1 MDYQV
6 VWPLVALNDI
16 EIMKPENFTCFHLAL
31 KKCYLGNVR
40 AIFVSV
46 FLTLALLP
54 AVSVYAEP
62 TLNSVLR
69 AVPIPA
75 DGTVKLDGGLSEW
88 DRSGQIVMADDIERP
103 SRLVRVSAMYDS
115 TGLYIA
121 FEFKDSTPMIN
132 HVDPQSTPGKGWCG
146 DAVQLRIDSD
156 YESNFYAPPLHP
168 MQIIHVD
175 GYWHTDTKK
184 SAAYVVYGDL
194 GPDGSIEKTITQAI
208 GHGVDIAF
216 KADADG
222 QGYVQEMRLTW
233 ALLRPNNPQPFK
245 PGQSLRMGIETMWG
259 DIRSKHDPADR
270 ITDLLNPQNPDRDS
284 LWTNRS
290 AWGRIEFCAQGKFAP
305 SETAKLWPLLLERYE
320 PQRKLEVE
328 QSSVPALKRPCRNNS
343 KEIWKLLNQWF
354 TEGTAAGNI
363 GDYYDNRDRG
373 HSSLDSSQYPQISK
387 VEYSAEQ
394 LDKRIDYGLCLEV
407 RPNVTIGNSSTASP
421 PDRGGSNPR
430 YAQVNSELLA
440 RLYAQYRGGNLH
452 IYPAHL
458 DYAHPGGSYP
468 WSALDLYPLNTPY
481 TLISHG
487 SSGTDRPFMDA
498 CFHTL
503 AAFDPKLKSKLLE
516 SGFLMPAIQAILR
529 ASNTQVLE
537 PEDYFTGKA
546 HPAVFKGD
554 QLDALKMARAAHEM
568 RTETVPPLAQVR
580 ILEEDTLR
588 PGVDISEGSPSEKLC
603 DSPGVIGRIHR
614 RWTRD
619 MRMRVSAAE
628 SIDIEGKPLI
638 FRWVLLQGDPKLV
651 RIEPDSDGRQA
662 TLTLAW
668 HDRIPVQPTGKPLSN
683 RVDIGVFA
691 GNGKAWSV
699 PAFICV
705 YYPDNELRTYD
716 DDKRLVELF
725 SAAGDTNIG
734 FENSCLVPADKSSLY
749 QIRDWAALMKLAC
762 GDGGSLPAKL
772 FRSAF
777 NDAQRAHIAEVIQI
791 FNERI
796 AVIKAKGQP
805 TAPPP
810 AQNQSGTAQP
820 SDSPRPPNRRDAEWI
835 SQPLIV
841 SNVKDQIPVKT
852 LLENA
857 LNAWK
862 NDPLFYLKNRNAVD
876 EAAVKLGDKAVQ
888 NLASARQRL
897 IGLGIYK
904 PTANGGWELQSIR
917 AGNAPVTQR
926 LTRYEILELQR
937 FHLAL
942 LNQILLP
949 GVLAHP
955 YTPNHVDPR
964 ITQPQPYW
972 DTFSYEAGPRVQPT
986 LKRRQTD
993 PLIKPK
999 PLEDP

>member
-1 MDYQV
+1 
-6 VWPLVALNDI
+6 
-16 EIMKPENFTCFHLAL
+16 MKPKNFVCFRPAL
-31 KKCYLGNVR
+31 KKCYLRNIR
-40 AIFVSV
+40 AIAPV
-46 FLTLALLP
+46 FSTLVLLS
-54 AVSVYAEP
+54 AMSVYADP
-62 TLNSVLR
+62 ALNSVLR
-69 AVPIPA
+69 AVPVPA
-75 DGTVKLDGGLSEW
+75 DGTVKLDGDLSEW

-121 FEFKDSTPMIN
+121 FEFKDATPMIN
-132 HVDPQSTPGKGWCG
+132 HVDPQTTPGKGWCG

-156 YESNFYAPPLHP
+156 SESDVNALSLLP

-175 GYWHTDTKK
+175 GYWHTDTQK

-194 GPDGSIEKTITQAI
+194 VPDGSIEKTITQAI
-208 GHGVDIAF
+208 GQGVDIAF

-222 QGYVQEMRLTW
+222 QGYVQEMRLSW

-270 ITDLLNPQNPDRDS
+270 ITDLLNPRNPDRES

-290 AWGRIEFCAQGKFAP
+290 AWGKVEFCAQGKLAP
-305 SETAKLWPLLLERYE
+305 SETAKLWPHLLERYE
-320 PQRKLEVE
+320 QQRKLEAA
-328 QSSVPALKRPCRNNS
+328 QPRPKPGQPSQTALNIPCRYNN
-343 KEIWKLLNQWF
+343 KEICKLLNQWF
-354 TEGTAAGNI
+354 SEGTAAGNT

-373 HSSLDSSQYPQISK
+373 HSSLDVSQYPQISK
-387 VEYSAEQ
+387 VEYNAEQ
-394 LDKRIDYGLCLEV
+394 LDKRLDYGLCLEV

-430 YAQVNSELLA
+430 YAQVSPDLLA
-440 RLYAQYRGGNLH
+440 RVYAQYRGGNMH

-487 SSGTDRPFMDA
+487 SSGSDRPFMDA

-503 AAFDPKLKSKLLE
+503 AAFDPKLKSKLIE

-546 HPAVFKGD
+546 HPAVFRGE
-554 QLDALKMARAAHEM
+554 QLDSLKMARTAHEM
-568 RTETVPPLAQVR
+568 TIDSVPPLAQVR
-580 ILEEDTLR
+580 VIEEDKLR
-588 PGVDISEGSPSEKLC
+588 LDIDISKDFPREILC

-619 MRMRVSAAE
+619 MRMRVSAAD
-628 SIDIEGKPLI
+628 SLDIQGKPLN

-662 TLTLAW
+662 TLTIAW
-668 HDRIPVQPTGKPLSN
+668 HDRIPVQPAGNPLSN

-716 DDKRLVELF
+716 DNNRLIELF

-734 FENSCLVPADKSSLY
+734 FENSCLVPAYKSSLY

-762 GDGGSLPAKL
+762 GDGDSLPVKL
-772 FRSAF
+772 FRDAF
-777 NDAQRAHIAEVIQI
+777 NDAQRAYIAEIIQI

-796 AVIKAKGQP
+796 ATIEIKGQKI
-805 TAPPP
+805 APPP
-810 AQNQSGTAQP
+810 AQNQGGPAQP
-820 SDSPRPPNRRDAEWI
+820 SNSPRPPSRRDAEWI

-857 LNAWK
+857 LNTWK
-862 NDPLFYLKNRNAVD
+862 NDPLFYLKNRKAVD
-876 EAAVKLGDKAVQ
+876 EYAVKLGDKAGQ
-888 NLASARQRL
+888 NLAGARQRL
-897 IGLGIYK
+897 IDLGIYK
-904 PTANGGWELQSIR
+904 PTADGGWELWSIR
-917 AGNAPVTQR
+917 ADDAPVTQR

-942 LNQILLP
+942 LNQIILP
-949 GVLAHP
+949 GILARP
-955 YTPNHVDPR
+955 YAPNHVDPR
-964 ITQPQPYW
+964 IAQPQPYW
-972 DTFSYEAGPRVQPT
+972 DTFSYDPQINAT

-993 PLIKPK
+993 PLIKPN